1 MSAVSAPEVRYAGF
15 WIRLAAALIDSVII
29 TVIILPL
36 LFWIYGVDY
45 LLPTPSVS
53 ADVYELLCSSIRP
66 RGVAD
71 ILLSYVA
78 PFAAVLLFWKY
89 RAATP
94 GKILLSLKIVDA
106 DTLGKL
112 SLRQC
117 LVRSLA
123 YLVSMLPLGL
133 GFVWIVWDTRKQGWH
148 DKLAGTVVVYKQA

>member
-15 WIRLAAALIDSVII
+15 WIRLTAALIDSVII

-36 LFWIYGVDY
+36 LFWIYGVEYFHPDAP
-45 LLPTPSVS
+45 LIKGA
-53 ADVYELLCSSIRP
+53 ADVLLN
-66 RGVAD
+66 
-71 ILLSYVA
+71 YVL
-78 PFAAVLLFWKY
+78 PLVAAVVFWFY

-94 GKILLSLKIVDA
+94 GKMMLSLRIVDA
-106 DTLGKL
+106 TTLGKL

-133 GFVWIVWDTRKQGWH
+133 GFVWIARDARKQGWH
-148 DKLAGTVVVYKQA
+148 DKLAGTVVVYSQ